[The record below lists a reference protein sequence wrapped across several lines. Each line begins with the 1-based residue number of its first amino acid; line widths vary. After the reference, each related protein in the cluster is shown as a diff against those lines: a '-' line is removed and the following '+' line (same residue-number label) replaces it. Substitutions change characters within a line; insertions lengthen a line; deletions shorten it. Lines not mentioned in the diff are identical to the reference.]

1 MSLLQLTEALHQA
14 FRLLLVLCLPPLGA
28 VLIVS
33 VLAEALRLGTKLRDP
48 AIATI
53 ARMAAA
59 VLAIAAAGPW
69 TFAQVARFEAS
80 LLALLARTA

>member
-14 FRLLLVLCLPPLGA
+14 FRLLLVLSLPPLAA

-33 VLAEALRLGTKLRDP
+33 VLAEALRLGAKLRDP

-69 TFAQVARFEAS
+69 IFAQLTRLSAS
-80 LLALLARTA
+80 LLALLARPA